1 MTLEDLSGV
10 IGGVW
15 QVGAGVLRVVL
26 F

>member
-10 IGGVW
+10 IGGVL